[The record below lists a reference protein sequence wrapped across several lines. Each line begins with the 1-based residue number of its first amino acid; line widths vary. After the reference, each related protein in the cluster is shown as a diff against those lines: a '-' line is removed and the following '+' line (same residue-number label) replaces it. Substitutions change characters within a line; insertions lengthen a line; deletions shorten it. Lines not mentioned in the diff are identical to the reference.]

1 MTAPPQ
7 VKILAIRQ
15 RRYRD
20 LSFLI
25 LPILDQ
31 GLTPLCPEPVLY
43 DEKKKTYFCNE
54 NEYVAHEKCA
64 LQ

>member
-1 MTAPPQ
+1 MASLQ
-7 VKILAIRQ
+7 GKISAIML
-15 RRYRD
+15 RRCRY

-31 GLTPLCPEPVLY
+31 GLTHLCSEPVLY
-43 DEKKKTYFCNE
+43 DKKEKTYFCNE
-54 NEYVAHEKCA
+54 NECAAHEKCA

>member
-1 MTAPPQ
+1 MMASLEGN
-7 VKILAIRQ
+7 ISAIML
-15 RRYRD
+15 RRCRY

-31 GLTPLCPEPVLY
+31 RLTPLCSEPVLY

>member
-7 VKILAIRQ
+7 VKISAIRQ
-15 RRYRD
+15 RRCRD
-20 LSFLI
+20 LSFFI

-31 GLTPLCPEPVLY
+31 GLTHLCSEPVLY

>member
-7 VKILAIRQ
+7 IKISAIRQ
-15 RRYRD
+15 RRRRD

-31 GLTPLCPEPVLY
+31 GLTPLCSEPVLY
-43 DEKKKTYFCNE
+43 DEKKKTYLCNE
-54 NEYVAHEKCA
+54 NEYVAHEEYA

>member
-1 MTAPPQ
+1 MTASPQ
-7 VKILAIRQ
+7 VKISAIRQ
-15 RRYRD
+15 RRCRD
-20 LSFLI
+20 LSFFI

-31 GLTPLCPEPVLY
+31 GLTHLCSEPVLY
-43 DEKKKTYFCNE
+43 DEKKKTHFCDE

>member
-1 MTAPPQ
+1 MTASPQ
-7 VKILAIRQ
+7 VKISAIML
-15 RRYRD
+15 RRCRN

-31 GLTPLCPEPVLY
+31 GLTYLCSEPVLY